1 MSNHIGSYEQ
11 SPMQY
16 VHEVWWWSAW
26 TYLTLCFQALNEALD
41 SSSVPLEIVDG
52 FINQISVSVP
62 WTNLIQ
68 SSTEMEIQ
76 GLEITVQPKQRM
88 ENGGQ
93 NSQYNTHVIFT
104 LLWNYIFVI
113 VTIYSRLFEISV
125 IDEKFHVNICKSS
138 IKTKWILPWS
148 EKLWYML

>member
-1 MSNHIGSYEQ
+1 
-11 SPMQY
+11 MQC

-26 TYLTLCFQALNEALD
+26 TYLTLCFFQALNEALD

-93 NSQYNTHVIFT
+93 NSQNKYTYHIHFT
-104 LLWNYIFVI
+104 VE
-113 VTIYSRLFEISV
+113 IYFFPFIS
-125 IDEKFHVNICKSS
+125 FC
-138 IKTKWILPWS
+138 
-148 EKLWYML
+148 

>member
-1 MSNHIGSYEQ
+1 
-11 SPMQY
+11 MQC

-26 TYLTLCFQALNEALD
+26 TYLTLCFFQALNEALD

-93 NSQYNTHVIFT
+93 NSQYNTRHIHFT
-104 LLWNYIFVI
+104 VEIYFFLYFFLLVI

-125 IDEKFHVNICKSS
+125 IDEKFHVNICKFS

>member
-1 MSNHIGSYEQ
+1 M
-11 SPMQY
+11 
-16 VHEVWWWSAW
+16 
-26 TYLTLCFQALNEALD
+26 
-41 SSSVPLEIVDG
+41 PLEIVDG

-93 NSQYNTHVIFT
+93 NSQNDTHHIHFTVEIYFFLHIF
-104 LLWNYIFVI
+104 LLVI
-113 VTIYSRLFEISV
+113 VTIFLFELSV
-125 IDEKFHVNICKSS
+125 IDEKFHENICKLS
-138 IKTKWILPWS
+138 I
-148 EKLWYML
+148 

>member
-1 MSNHIGSYEQ
+1 
-11 SPMQY
+11 MQY

-93 NSQYNTHVIFT
+93 NSQYNTRHIHFT
-104 LLWNYIFVI
+104 VELYIF
-113 VTIYSRLFEISV
+113 SFIS
-125 IDEKFHVNICKSS
+125 F
-138 IKTKWILPWS
+138 
-148 EKLWYML
+148 Y